1 MTAGHLPAHK
11 IDGRLEDPCI
21 LVLQALLENPA
32 RRSSQCR
39 ISGCH
44 VATSNR
50 VGTDQVAQESG
61 GRGWIFG
68 PSGRLRAETTAPA
81 PMVEKAVDL
90 DLVPQAKREYPNYAE
105 DLPAQEVMGLL
116 EIQGESRG
124 EGGTY
129 LPLLPPLDLPASLLW
144 PLWQLTDRYR

>member
-1 MTAGHLPAHK
+1 
-11 IDGRLEDPCI
+11 
-21 LVLQALLENPA
+21 
-32 RRSSQCR
+32 
-39 ISGCH
+39 
-44 VATSNR
+44 
-50 VGTDQVAQESG
+50 
-61 GRGWIFG
+61 
-68 PSGRLRAETTAPA
+68 
-81 PMVEKAVDL
+81 MVEKAVAL

-144 PLWQLTDRYR
+144 PLWPLTDRYR